1 MTARRMWCWYLANLV
16 VVVVCAVALMA
27 AWQLHRG
34 DEELAT
40 NRSEVLE
47 LAGPAVSELFS
58 SDPGETESQRRRALA
73 VVTDEFAR
81 EYGQLLDSPTAP
93 TQAVTVTWRPVHTS
107 IASVAADH
115 VDTVVS
121 AAVTEE
127 RPGAE
132 SVAYT
137 KVLDVRFERS
147 GGDWKIAR
155 ADEVL

>member
-1 MTARRMWCWYLANLV
+1 MTARRMRCWYLANLV
-16 VVVVCAVALMA
+16 VVVACVVALIA

-34 DEELAT
+34 DEELAS
-40 NRSEVLE
+40 NRSEVSE
-47 LAGPAVSELFS
+47 LAGPAVAQLFS
-58 SDPGETESQRRRALA
+58 VEPGETEPQRRRARA
-73 VVTDEFAR
+73 VVTDDFAR
-81 EYGQLLDSPTAP
+81 EYGQLFDGATAP
-93 TQAVTVTWRPVHTS
+93 AQAVTVTWRPVHTA

-121 AAVTEE
+121 ATVTEQ

-132 SVAYT
+132 NLDYT